1 MSNSEFQNLR
11 EYLGMSR
18 TECATYL
25 GLKSAEDLVLLE
37 NGNTDIHS
45 RHRETLAR
53 LDSIIETAVLT
64 EVDLFT
70 QIAERDIVLIRFL
83 NDDQFAL
90 YEPDLFESFG
100 SASVHG
106 AFINRTKLAIER
118 IGGDVTVAFM
128 DSEFYEAWLGVNDFD
143 DSLELRISWARQQ
156 IKGLAK

>member
-1 MSNSEFQNLR
+1 
-11 EYLGMSR
+11 MSR

-70 QIAERDIVLIRFL
+70 QHSEQDIVLIRFL
-83 NDDQFAL
+83 NDDEFAL
-90 YEPDLFESFG
+90 YEPELFEDLGFV
-100 SASVHG
+100 SVHET
-106 AFINRTKLAIER
+106 FINRTKLAIER

-143 DSLELRISWARQQ
+143 DSLELRVSWARQQ
-156 IKGLAK
+156 IRGLAK